1 MRDDDDRA
9 REVKDGFLQDVLR
22 ADVEVVRRLVEDKE
36 VCGAKEELDKGY
48 TTTLTPTEDGDLLL
62 RLLTAEHKG
71 PEEVIDAQADIP
83 LRFAVNSLVD
93 GVVPVQL
100 LALRLG
106 EVADLD
112 VVPELE
118 RARVVADFSH
128 DTLDE
133 GGLPRAILPD
143 ESDLL
148 SALDGHIHIR
158 EDGVLAVA
166 LREAIDDHGVSTRRH
181 RGEEGEVHRRAVNV
195 LHLDT
200 VNLRELLDAALHL
213 YSLSRLVAEAL
224 DEVFGRLD
232 LLLLILVGAALLL
245 EALLT

>member
-1 MRDDDDRA
+1 M
-9 REVKDGFLQDVLR
+9 
-22 ADVEVVRRLVEDKE
+22 
-36 VCGAKEELDKGY
+36 
-48 TTTLTPTEDGDLLL
+48 
-62 RLLTAEHKG
+62 
-71 PEEVIDAQADIP
+71 
-83 LRFAVNSLVD
+83 
-93 GVVPVQL
+93 
-100 LALRLG
+100 ALRLG

-158 EDGVLAVA
+158 KDGVLAVA
-166 LREAIDDHGVSTRRH
+166 LREAIDDHRVSTRCH
-181 RGEEGEVHRRAVNV
+181 RREEGEVHRRAINV
-195 LHLDT
+195 LHFDA

-213 YSLSRLVAEAL
+213 HGLGRLVAEAL
-224 DEVFGRLD
+224 DKVFGRLD
-232 LLLLILVGAALLL
+232 LLLLILVGTALLL

>member
-1 MRDDDDRA
+1 M
-9 REVKDGFLQDVLR
+9 
-22 ADVEVVRRLVEDKE
+22 
-36 VCGAKEELDKGY
+36 
-48 TTTLTPTEDGDLLL
+48 
-62 RLLTAEHKG
+62 
-71 PEEVIDAQADIP
+71 
-83 LRFAVNSLVD
+83 
-93 GVVPVQL
+93 
-100 LALRLG
+100 ALRLG

-158 EDGVLAVA
+158 KDGVLAVA

-181 RGEEGEVHRRAVNV
+181 RGEEGEVHRRTVNV

-224 DEVFGRLD
+224 DEIFGRLD
-232 LLLLILVGAALLL
+232 LLLLILVGTALLL